1 MAHPKPS
8 WPLLRWR
15 TTKTGKTAM
24 VDCGMMNGKRV
35 RFFYKTMEEAEGKA
49 ALMRVA
55 RQNQGNDAFSMIA
68 RTRAD
73 AQQALK
79 LLEPHG
85 LTLTQAAQF
94 YLDNIDVIQNA
105 KTYSET
111 VAELLHAKEQD
122 GKSARYLQDMRNRL
136 ESAEPA
142 FGTRLLHT
150 IKPVDLDDYLRSLD
164 VAGMTRNNFRRLF
177 SVLFRYGVTR
187 RYCLKNP
194 VAQIDVVTVERG
206 KPPILS
212 VPEARAL
219 MSNLEAELVP
229 AIALALFAGLRP
241 EAEIFASDHP
251 LDWRHIDLEDRTIDI
266 DKSKNV
272 GSHRYVKIQENLLEW
287 LNPHVCKSGA
297 ICGVDYYARLRK
309 ARAKAV
315 ETLRKAGE
323 WAEMLETWP
332 GDVLRHSYASYHCAH
347 FKDSRL
353 TSQGMGHSGDL
364 QIFNRHYRNRVKE
377 ADALAFWQIV
387 PAADAPS
394 PSRPRNSKQG
404 LHLARVP

>member
-15 TTKTGKTAM
+15 VTKTGKTAM
-24 VDCGMMNGKRV
+24 VDCGMVNGKRV

-55 RQNQGNDAFSMIA
+55 RQNEGGDAFGMLA
-68 RTRAD
+68 RTRID

-85 LTLTQAAQF
+85 LTLCQAAQF

-136 ESAEPA
+136 ESAEPV
-142 FGTRLLHT
+142 FGARLLHT
-150 IKPVDLDDYLRSLD
+150 IKAGELDDYLRSLD
-164 VAGMTRNNFRRLF
+164 VGGVTRNNFRRLF
-177 SVLFRYGVTR
+177 SVLFGYGVAR

-212 VPEARAL
+212 IPEARTL
-219 MSNLEAELVP
+219 MAKLEPELVP
-229 AIALALFAGLRP
+229 AVALALFAGLRP
-241 EAEIFASDHP
+241 EAEIFAADHP

-272 GSHRYVKIQENLLEW
+272 GSYRYVKIQDNLFKW
-287 LNPHVCKSGA
+287 LKPHARKNGA
-297 ICGVDYYARLRK
+297 ICAVDYYARLRK
-309 ARAKAV
+309 ARAEAV
-315 ETLRKAGE
+315 EALQKAGGQ
-323 WAEMLETWP
+323 AAILDTWP
-332 GDVLRHSYASYHCAH
+332 ADVLRHSYASYHCGH
-347 FKDSRL
+347 FKDARL
-353 TSQGMGHSGDL
+353 TSQEMGHSGDL
-364 QIFNRHYRNRVKE
+364 QIFNRHYRNRVKPAE
-377 ADALAFWQIV
+377 ALAFWEIY
-387 PAADAPS
+387 PAVAA
-394 PSRPRNSKQG
+394 
-404 LHLARVP
+404 